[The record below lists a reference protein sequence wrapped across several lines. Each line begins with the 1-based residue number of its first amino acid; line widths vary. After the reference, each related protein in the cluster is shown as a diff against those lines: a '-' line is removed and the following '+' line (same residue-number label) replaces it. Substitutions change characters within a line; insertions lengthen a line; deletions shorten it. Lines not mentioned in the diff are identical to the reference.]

1 MLRNK
6 TLGSRA
12 FNLGFNGIFLVVI
25 LVIMVPIFFM
35 LTASLMPSSE
45 IFSMPYRW
53 IPKSIYW
60 KNYTTA
66 IAGNDRSFVF
76 VRNVINS
83 VIVASGTTVF
93 SVLVSGFAGY
103 GLSKYKF
110 RGRNLV
116 FLMIM
121 GRMMIPF
128 EAIMIPMYI
137 SAVKLG
143 LQNTYTGLMLPFIL
157 NTFGLFQM
165 RQYLMTFPDD
175 ILDAGRIDGLGE
187 LGIFWRLVFK
197 NSTPAIATAAIL
209 CFRGQWDNLLW
220 PLLIAQ
226 KEAMKTIPTYIVKFT
241 EEKSSDEGAMMA
253 VAVLAS
259 IPIIMLF
266 LTLSK
271 YFLGGSAMYSAG
283 KE

>member
-12 FNLGFNGIFLVVI
+12 FNLGFNGIFLIVI

-83 VIVASGTTVF
+83 VIVASGTTIF

-137 SAVKLG
+137 TAVKLG

-253 VAVLAS
+253 VAVLGS
-259 IPIIMLF
+259 IPIIILF

>member
-12 FNLGFNGIFLVVI
+12 FNLGFNGIFLIVI

-83 VIVASGTTVF
+83 VIVASGTTIF

-259 IPIIMLF
+259 IPIIVLF